1 LILSSATL
9 VSLFLPWAVQV
20 SGYSI
25 GPWKV
30 YLGISLPFPNNLLIA
45 LSGIMG
51 VVFSLLSGRL
61 NNLVQGIEMVFS
73 GVALIPPMLFT
84 VTLPRT
90 PNTPSFELCFG
101 FYAGV
106 IVYALL
112 MAQAFSL
119 IYNYFFEK
127 YTLP

>member
-1 LILSSATL
+1 LILSSGTL
-9 VSLFLPWAVQV
+9 VSLFLPWAVQI
-20 SGYSI
+20 SGFSI

-30 YLGISLPFPNNLLIA
+30 YVGICLPFPNNLLIA

-61 NNLVQGIEMVFS
+61 NNLVQGIELIFS

-84 VTLPRT
+84 VTLTRT
-90 PNTPSFELCFG
+90 SNTSSFELFFG
-101 FYAGV
+101 FYVGV
-106 IVYALL
+106 IISALL

-119 IYNYFFEK
+119 IYNYFFGK